1 MAGPAVLVVRV
12 VEVVEET
19 ADARSLVL
27 ELRSGADDFTYRPG
41 QFLTVRVPGEPGI
54 ARSYSLSS
62 SPLTGE
68 KPKITVKRV
77 PDGDGSNRICDLVR
91 AGDDLQVLA
100 PAGRFG
106 PREMDRDVLL
116 LAAGSGITPVMSI
129 LKSCLHT
136 GTGHVMLCYA
146 NRDPESVIFREEL
159 AELCRAY
166 PERLT
171 AVHWLEAVQGL
182 PSAAAI
188 RGLAEGRTDRAAYV
202 CGPGPFMDA
211 AVDGLQQAGMP
222 RRSVHV
228 ERFASLQGNP
238 FSEIEPVQRRAVDAD
253 PPVAATVEES
263 SPAVVPVEEHLGQQE
278 SSLPLDSPADPGVPD
293 GPAELDSTGPAGIAE
308 VETPHEPV
316 DPAQQDEGASRPDT
330 GQTGTDPGGAR
341 RLRVTIDGDVHDL
354 EWPADTH
361 MLDVL
366 LDAGIDAPFS
376 CREGNCS
383 ACACVL
389 VSGEVDMTNNAVLTG
404 EDIADGIVLGCQAV
418 PRSEQV
424 EVDYDE

>member
-19 ADARSLVL
+19 ADAKSLVL

-41 QFLTVRVPGEPGI
+41 QFLTVEVPGEPGI

-77 PDGDGSNRICDLVR
+77 PGGDGSNRICDLVR

-106 PREMDRDVLL
+106 PREVDDDVLL
-116 LAAGSGITPVMSI
+116 LAGGSGITPVMSI
-129 LKSCLHT
+129 LKSCLHE
-136 GTGHVMLCYA
+136 GTGHVLLCYA
-146 NRDPESVIFREEL
+146 NRDQDSVIFREEL
-159 AELCRAY
+159 AELCRAH
-166 PERLT
+166 PDRLT

-182 PSAAAI
+182 PTAAAF
-188 RGLAEGRTDRAAYV
+188 RGLVEGRTERAAYV

-211 AVDGLQQAGMP
+211 AVDGLQQAGLP

-238 FSEIEPVQRRAVDAD
+238 FERAEPD
-253 PPVAATVEES
+253 PARE
-263 SPAVVPVEEHLGQQE
+263 PVEEGGIETAVEREAVLG
-278 SSLPLDSPADPGVPD
+278 LPEPVTEHQDGSGAADEPVGAGSTPADSTEGENPVSAVGSVEQDRTEPDRGAVPS
-293 GPAELDSTGPAGIAE
+293 GPADGE
-308 VETPHEPV
+308 
-316 DPAQQDEGASRPDT
+316 R
-330 GQTGTDPGGAR
+330 R
-341 RLRVTIDGDVHDL
+341 RLRVTIDGEAHDL
-354 EWPADTH
+354 DWPADKH

-389 VSGEVDMTNNAVLTG
+389 VSGEVDMTNNAVLTR
-404 EDIADGIVLGCQAV
+404 EDIADGLVLGCQAV

>member
-1 MAGPAVLVVRV
+1 MAGPLVLVVRV

-19 ADARSLVL
+19 ADAKSLVL

-41 QFLTVRVPGEPGI
+41 QFLTVRIPGEPGI

-116 LAAGSGITPVMSI
+116 MAAGSGITPVMSV
-129 LKSCLHT
+129 LKSCLHA
-136 GTGHVMLCYA
+136 GTGHVLLYYA

-166 PERLT
+166 PDRLT
-171 AVHWLEAVQGL
+171 AVHWLEAVQGM
-182 PSAAAI
+182 PTAESI
-188 RGLAEGRTDRAAYV
+188 RGLVEGRTERAAYV

-211 AVDGLQQAGMP
+211 AVEGLQQAGLP

-228 ERFASLQGNP
+228 ERFASLQANP
-238 FSEIEPVQRRAVDAD
+238 FERAEPVEPAEPGLVENGVVEDGVTDPENLPDQSEEPLSHDDPEITASPLPADGTADEGAVESPDATEIETPPDA
-253 PPVAATVEES
+253 
-263 SPAVVPVEEHLGQQE
+263 
-278 SSLPLDSPADPGVPD
+278 
-293 GPAELDSTGPAGIAE
+293 
-308 VETPHEPV
+308 V
-316 DPAQQDEGASRPDT
+316 DPAEQDEADAPPAT
-330 GQTGTDPGGAR
+330 EPTAPAEGTR
-341 RLRVTIDGDVHDL
+341 RLRITLDGEVHDL
-354 EWPADTH
+354 EWPVDKH

-389 VSGEVDMTNNAVLTG
+389 VSGEVDMSNNAVLTR
-404 EDIADGIVLGCQAV
+404 EDIADGIILGCQAV